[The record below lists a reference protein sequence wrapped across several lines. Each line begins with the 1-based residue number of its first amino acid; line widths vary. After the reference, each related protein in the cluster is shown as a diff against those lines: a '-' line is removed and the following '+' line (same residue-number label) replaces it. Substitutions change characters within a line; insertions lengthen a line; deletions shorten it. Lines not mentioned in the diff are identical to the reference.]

1 MQARMNFSIGRS
13 SAIYAIVICFSIALA
28 VDMASGD
35 NDGRHLGHRN
45 VTSVLVAGGFGTE
58 NQFGQRT
65 VTNTAE
71 VYDSSL
77 ATFSTTS
84 NMSSP
89 REFHS
94 ATVLPSGLVF
104 VAGGVNDRFIGLA
117 STELYDSASG
127 AFSTGGDMT
136 SSRAAH
142 TATLLRDGT
151 VLLAGGNSFT
161 NGAFNPLS
169 SAEIY
174 DPSTGT
180 FTATGSMSAARQG
193 HSATLLKNGLLLIV
207 GGQNN
212 SGRLATAELYDPSS
226 HSFTPT
232 GSLITARDSQTA
244 NLLVDGTVLIAGGV
258 DNNGVPLANVELY
271 DPVAG
276 TFASTG
282 SMVGAR
288 VHHISATLPD

>member
-1 MQARMNFSIGRS
+1 M
-13 SAIYAIVICFSIALA
+13 LA
-28 VDMASGD
+28 AGLAAAGPHGIH
-35 NDGRHLGHRN
+35 GRHLGHRN

-77 ATFSTTS
+77 ATFSVTG

-117 STELYDSASG
+117 STELYNSALG
-127 AFSTGGDMT
+127 TFSAGGDMT
-136 SSRAAH
+136 ISRAAH

-151 VLLAGGNSFT
+151 VLLAGGNSFIK
-161 NGAFNPLS
+161 GVFNPLS

-174 DPSTGT
+174 DPQSGTFSSTGNMT
-180 FTATGSMSAARQG
+180 ETRNGAAAQLLGSGEVLVA
-193 HSATLLKNGLLLIV
+193 
-207 GGQNN
+207 GGFGDD
-212 SGRLATAELYDPSS
+212 SSFLTSAELYDPA
-226 HSFTPT
+226 T
-232 GSLITARDSQTA
+232 
-244 NLLVDGTVLIAGGV
+244 
-258 DNNGVPLANVELY
+258 
-271 DPVAG
+271 G
-276 TFASTG
+276 TFSATG
-282 SMVGAR
+282 SMTNPRNNATASGL
-288 VHHISATLPD
+288 ISGK